1 MNYEENLKNLKEQ
14 LDRLK
19 NMKYKSE
26 ARLEQLNAQK
36 KYILNEIEKLGI
48 KPEDLEN
55 EISNLKSEIDRLFAE
70 ANDLMPRL

>member
-1 MNYEENLKNLKEQ
+1 MNYEENLKNL
-14 LDRLK
+14 
-19 NMKYKSE
+19 KYKSE

-36 KYILNEIEKLGI
+36 KDILNEIEKLGI
-48 KPEDLEN
+48 KPEDLET